1 MNLNSHVVVFEL
13 KLLISF
19 SLELKIK
26 LSIKILSGF
35 NIEWIVECLLS
46 RLSSEILYQSFFGI
60 FIHVTMCLMDR
71 YSYESDGKYLVA
83 GSEDGNVIVVD
94 GRASVNF
101 RPIGYTCK
109 KINCHILQHLYDFL

>member
-1 MNLNSHVVVFEL
+1 
-13 KLLISF
+13 
-19 SLELKIK
+19 
-26 LSIKILSGF
+26 
-35 NIEWIVECLLS
+35 
-46 RLSSEILYQSFFGI
+46 
-60 FIHVTMCLMDR
+60 MCLTDR

-109 KINCHILQHLYDFL
+109 KINCPILHHLYDLLDVQPCTRHQYGLGNC